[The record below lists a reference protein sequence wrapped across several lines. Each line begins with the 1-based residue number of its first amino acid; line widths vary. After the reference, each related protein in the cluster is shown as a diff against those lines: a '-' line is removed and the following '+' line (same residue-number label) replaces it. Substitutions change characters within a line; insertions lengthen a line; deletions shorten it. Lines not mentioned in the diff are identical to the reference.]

1 MKKPAIKTL
10 PGIAMKTLK
19 KTTQKKPAAKRPRRP
34 TEKSHM
40 ARPAKVMKSVRKS
53 GSLKALRLV
62 TEAKTFE
69 AFKAAVNAVS
79 RANVKRLAEI
89 HPSFLKRLVFRDGFA
104 AFNYD
109 DTSNREKLEILLDAG
124 LDVDTPG
131 LLNECAR
138 FSEPCFNLLLRR
150 GADPLGDR
158 ARDPLGKCPFVIL
171 MRRIFD
177 VRMMKTLKKHLEAH
191 PKYRAHAD
199 QEWRDAIERMNESF
213 LHSHPRMLWSRQK
226 KWLRDHVLQYLDK
239 NYAVCPPAPSRCTP
253 YR

>member
-1 MKKPAIKTL
+1 MKKPAVKTL
-10 PGIAMKTLK
+10 PGIGMKTLK
-19 KTTQKKPAAKRPRRP
+19 KTTQKKPAAKRPRQP

-40 ARPAKVMKSVRKS
+40 TKPAKVMKSVRKS

-62 TEAKTFE
+62 IEANTFE

-89 HPSFLKRLVFRDGFA
+89 HPSFLKSLVF
-104 AFNYD
+104 YQ
-109 DTSNREKLEILLDAG
+109 TSNREKLEILLDAG

-131 LLNECAR
+131 LLNDCAR
-138 FSEPCFNLLLRR
+138 YSEDCFNLLLRR